1 MRKLVG
7 VLIAII
13 AIIVIA
19 IFALPSLVN
28 VNQYH
33 DKIQAELQD
42 KLHRDVKLGN
52 MSLKIVPLSIRVADV
67 QIGEDSSFHTG
78 RPFATTSDLAVSAK
92 LLPLRHQVDLR
103 SLELVN
109 PKFELVRNAQG
120 TWNFASIGQQPANTP
135 AQAPVSAQKPA
146 AKAAAK
152 PSPTAPSTPEN
163 K

>member
-13 AIIVIA
+13 VIIVIA

-52 MSLKIVPLSIRVADV
+52 MSLKIVPFSIRVADV
-67 QIGEDSSFHTG
+67 QIGEDPNFHTG

-92 LLPLRHQVDLR
+92 LR
-103 SLELVN
+103 SEEHTSELQSPVH
-109 PKFELVRNAQG
+109 LV
-120 TWNFASIGQQPANTP
+120 
-135 AQAPVSAQKPA
+135 
-146 AKAAAK
+146 
-152 PSPTAPSTPEN
+152 
-163 K
+163 